1 MPASSHGLPT
11 SAIRSTG
18 APHDGAGDANRVD
31 VRPMRRVALERLPAL
46 DRALVQLL
54 AAADDVERAARL
66 AVVDRQGQAPV
77 ALLRDHPVV
86 HVQEPVELPL
96 VAEVRDPPDPVD
108 DLHDLVAEARVDLCR
123 RQLVARLVVD
133 RAHRDVPLVD
143 EPEQER
149 RVASPAVRV
158 AVAVGLEVV
167 EEPAPLEVVDD
178 LLGDV
183 RGVLPAQPAEPLVVP
198 AALVDR
204 PDRR

>member
-1 MPASSHGLPT
+1 M
-11 SAIRSTG
+11 
-18 APHDGAGDANRVD
+18 
-31 VRPMRRVALERLPAL
+31 RPVRRVALERVPAL
-46 DRALVQLL
+46 DRPLPQLL
-54 AAADDVERAARL
+54 APADDVERPARL
-66 AVVDRQGQAPV
+66 AVVDRQRQAPV

-108 DLHDLVAEARVDLCR
+108 DLHDLVAEARVDLRR
-123 RQLVARLVVD
+123 RQLVAWPVVD

-149 RVASPAVRV
+149 RLAPPAVRV

-167 EEPAPLEVVDD
+167 EEATPLEVVDD

-183 RGVLPAQPAEPLVVP
+183 RRVLPAQPAEPLVVP